1 MRKKGMDGNSLHFLR
16 SISNELIYIRS
27 MDIASSTYRR
37 IFVLGSG
44 FSKSFCP
51 QMPTLRDLNELIPF
65 GISDEFPHLRDYCRR
80 FLELCNN
87 QAEYLNIETLST
99 SILSAQIFPG
109 VRESLYHSSLRFE
122 LLRFIAGAIRHDHAV
137 DSQSAAILRKF
148 LTGCVNCPSEGVRDT
163 LLLSFNYDTLIEDV
177 ITDDAKMNAR
187 VAVDYGVRIDPA
199 DRSAVRAPRTH
210 SVDLIKLHGSLN
222 WYPVKGAS
230 DPLDLK
236 NVCQVEPC
244 DRSFPIYRE
253 DTPIYIPMAHTKESF
268 LRGSLFNLLWSKAD
282 YYLKNAE
289 EIFFLGYGF
298 PKSDMNNLEF
308 LLRHRDRFKKVVVF
322 EREGHPDLERL
333 RELLGEIVVSCDAKE
348 FLAKF

>member
-1 MRKKGMDGNSLHFLR
+1 MKT
-16 SISNELIYIRS
+16 
-27 MDIASSTYRR
+27 SSTYRR

-51 QMPTLRDLNELIPF
+51 EMPTLRDLNDLIPF
-65 GISDEFPHLRDYCRR
+65 GISEEFPHLRDYCRQ

-87 QAEYLNIETLST
+87 QLDYLNIETLST

-122 LLRFIAGAIRHDHAV
+122 LLRFIAGAIRHDKGVDAQSSAV
-137 DSQSAAILRKF
+137 LRKF
-148 LTGCVNCPSEGVRDT
+148 LGECLNCPGEGVRDT

-177 ITDDAKMNAR
+177 IAADPDLSAR

-199 DRSAVRAPRTH
+199 DRSAVRAPKSHT
-210 SVDLIKLHGSLN
+210 VDLIKLHGSLN
-222 WYPVKGAS
+222 WYPIKGAS
-230 DPLDLK
+230 NPLDLK

-253 DTPIYIPMAHTKESF
+253 DTPIYIPMAHAKESF

-289 EIFFLGYGF
+289 EIYFLGYGF
-298 PKSDMNNLEF
+298 PKTDMNNLEF

-322 EREGHPDLERL
+322 EREGCAVLERL
-333 RELLGEIVVSCDAKE
+333 QKLLGDLVESCDAKE
-348 FLAKF
+348 YLSKISG

>member
-1 MRKKGMDGNSLHFLR
+1 M
-16 SISNELIYIRS
+16 ET
-27 MDIASSTYRR
+27 ASSTYRR

-87 QAEYLNIETLST
+87 QSEYLNIETLST

-109 VRESLYHSSLRFE
+109 MRESLYHSSLRFE
-122 LLRFIAGAIRHDHAV
+122 LLRFIASVIRHDQGIEGE
-137 DSQSAAILRKF
+137 SLQILRMF
-148 LTGCVNCPSEGVRDT
+148 LRNCVNSPREGVRDT
-163 LLLSFNYDTLIEDV
+163 LLLSFNYDMLVENAISDDEDLSEQV
-177 ITDDAKMNAR
+177 S
-187 VAVDYGVRIDPA
+187 VDYGVRIDPA
-199 DRSAVRAPRTH
+199 DRSAVREPRTH
-210 SVDLIKLHGSLN
+210 TVDLIKLHGSLN
-222 WYPVKGAS
+222 WYAVKGAS
-230 DPLDLK
+230 DSLDLQ

-253 DTPIYIPMAHTKESF
+253 DTPIYIPMAHAKESF

-289 EIFFLGYGF
+289 EIYFLGYGF
-298 PKSDMNNLEF
+298 PKTDMNNLEF
-308 LLRHRDRFKKVVVF
+308 LLAHRDRFKKVVVF
-322 EREGHPDLERL
+322 EKPGHPELERL
-333 RELLGEIVVSCDAKE
+333 TGLFGDSLVQSMDAKIFLKE
-348 FLAKF
+348 FC

>member
-1 MRKKGMDGNSLHFLR
+1 MNT
-16 SISNELIYIRS
+16 
-27 MDIASSTYRR
+27 SSTYRR

-51 QMPTLRDLNELIPF
+51 EMPTLRDLNDLIPF
-65 GISDEFPHLRDYCRR
+65 GISEEFPHLRDYCTR
-80 FLELCNN
+80 FLELCNG
-87 QAEYLNIETLST
+87 QPDYLDIERLST

-122 LLRFIAGAIRHDHAV
+122 LLRFIAGAIRHDKGVDAQSSAV
-137 DSQSAAILRKF
+137 LRKF
-148 LTGCVNCPSEGVRDT
+148 LGECLNCPGEGVRDT

-177 ITDDAKMNAR
+177 IAADPDLSAR

-199 DRSAVRAPRTH
+199 DRSAVRAPKSHT
-210 SVDLIKLHGSLN
+210 VDLIKLHGSLN

-253 DTPIYIPMAHTKESF
+253 DTPIYIPMAHAKESF

-289 EIFFLGYGF
+289 EIYFLGYGF
-298 PKSDMNNLEF
+298 PKTDMNNLEF

-322 EREGHPDLERL
+322 EREGCAVLERL
-333 RELLGEIVVSCDAKE
+333 QKLLGDLVESCDAKE
-348 FLAKF
+348 YLAEFAG

>member
-1 MRKKGMDGNSLHFLR
+1 METTSG
-16 SISNELIYIRS
+16 
-27 MDIASSTYRR
+27 TYRR

-51 QMPTLRDLNELIPF
+51 QMPTLRDLNERIPF
-65 GISDEFPHLRDYCRR
+65 GIPDEFPHLRDYCRH

-87 QAEYLNIETLST
+87 QTDYLNIETLST

-122 LLRFIAGAIRHDHAV
+122 LLRFIANEIRHDKGMDAG
-137 DSQSAAILRKF
+137 SAAVLRKF
-148 LTGCVNCPSEGVRDT
+148 LAGCENCPGEGVRDT
-163 LLLSFNYDTLIEDV
+163 LLLSFNYDTLIENV
-177 ITDDAKMNAR
+177 IAADPDLSSR

-199 DRSAVRAPRTH
+199 DRSAVRAPRTLT
-210 SVDLIKLHGSLN
+210 VDLIKLHGSLN

-253 DTPIYIPMAHTKESF
+253 DTPIYIPMAHAKESF

-282 YYLKNAE
+282 FYLKNAE
-289 EIFFLGYGF
+289 EIYFLGYGF
-298 PKSDMNNLEF
+298 PKTDMNNLEF

-322 EREGHPDLERL
+322 EHAGCAVLERL
-333 RELLGEIVVSCDAKE
+333 RNLLGDLVESCDAKE
-348 FLAKF
+348 YLAKFSG

>member
-1 MRKKGMDGNSLHFLR
+1 MDTT
-16 SISNELIYIRS
+16 SN
-27 MDIASSTYRR
+27 TYRR

-51 QMPTLRDLNELIPF
+51 QMPTLRDLNERIPF
-65 GISDEFPHLRDYCRR
+65 GIPDEFPHLRDYCRE
-80 FLELCNN
+80 FLKLCNN
-87 QAEYLNIETLST
+87 QPDYLNIETLST

-122 LLRFIAGAIRHDHAV
+122 LLRFIANEIRHDKGMDA
-137 DSQSAAILRKF
+137 DSAAVLRKF
-148 LTGCVNCPSEGVRDT
+148 LAGCENCPSEGVRDT

-177 ITDDAKMNAR
+177 ITADPELAAR

-199 DRSAVRAPRTH
+199 DRSAVRAPRTLT
-210 SVDLIKLHGSLN
+210 VDLIKLHGSLN

-253 DTPIYIPMAHTKESF
+253 DTPIYIPMAHAKESF

-282 YYLKNAE
+282 YYLKNAQ
-289 EIFFLGYGF
+289 EIYFLGYGF
-298 PKSDMNNLEF
+298 PKTDMNNLEF
-308 LLRHRDRFKKVVVF
+308 LLRHRERFKKVVVF
-322 EREGHPDLERL
+322 EHAGCAVLERL
-333 RELLGEIVVSCDAKE
+333 QKLLGDLVESCDAKE

>member
-1 MRKKGMDGNSLHFLR
+1 MNS
-16 SISNELIYIRS
+16 SN
-27 MDIASSTYRR
+27 TYRR

-51 QMPTLRDLNELIPF
+51 QMPTLRDLNERIPF
-65 GISDEFPHLRDYCRR
+65 GIPDEFPHLRDYCRN

-87 QAEYLNIETLST
+87 QTDYLNIETLST

-122 LLRFIAGAIRHDHAV
+122 LLRFIANEIRHDKGMDAG
-137 DSQSAAILRKF
+137 SAAVLRKF
-148 LTGCVNCPSEGVRDT
+148 LAGCENCPGEGVRDT

-177 ITDDAKMNAR
+177 IAADPDLSAR

-199 DRSAVRAPRTH
+199 DRSAVRAPRTLT
-210 SVDLIKLHGSLN
+210 VDLIKLHGSLN

-289 EIFFLGYGF
+289 EIYFLGYGF
-298 PKSDMNNLEF
+298 PKTDMNNLEF

-322 EREGHPDLERL
+322 EHAGCAVLERL
-333 RELLGEIVVSCDAKE
+333 QKLLGDLVESCDAKE
-348 FLAKF
+348 YLAKFSG

>member
-1 MRKKGMDGNSLHFLR
+1 M
-16 SISNELIYIRS
+16 
-27 MDIASSTYRR
+27 ASSNTYRR

-51 QMPTLRDLNELIPF
+51 QMPTLRDLNERIPF
-65 GISDEFPHLRDYCRR
+65 GIPDEFPHLRDYCRH

-87 QAEYLNIETLST
+87 QTDYLNIETLST

-122 LLRFIAGAIRHDHAV
+122 LLRFIANEIRHDKGMDADAAAV
-137 DSQSAAILRKF
+137 LRKF
-148 LTGCVNCPSEGVRDT
+148 LAGCENCPGEGVRDT

-177 ITDDAKMNAR
+177 IAADPDLSAR

-199 DRSAVRAPRTH
+199 DRSAVRAPKSYTI
-210 SVDLIKLHGSLN
+210 DLIKLHGSLN

-253 DTPIYIPMAHTKESF
+253 DTPIYIPMAHAKESF

-289 EIFFLGYGF
+289 EIYFLGYGF
-298 PKSDMNNLEF
+298 PKTDMNNLEF

-322 EREGHPDLERL
+322 EHAGCAVLERL
-333 RELLGEIVVSCDAKE
+333 QKLLGDLVESCDAKE
-348 FLAKF
+348 YLAGVAG

>member
-1 MRKKGMDGNSLHFLR
+1 MD
-16 SISNELIYIRS
+16 
-27 MDIASSTYRR
+27 AVSSTYRR

-51 QMPTLRDLNELIPF
+51 QMPILRDLNELIPF
-65 GISDEFPHLRDYCRR
+65 GISDEFPHLRDYCRN
-80 FLELCNN
+80 FLKLCNN
-87 QAEYLNIETLST
+87 QPEYLNIETLST

-122 LLRFIAGAIRHDHAV
+122 LLRFIAGAIRHDNGV
-137 DSQSAAILRKF
+137 DAESATVLRQF
-148 LTGCVNCPSEGVRDT
+148 LSKCVNIPSKGVHDT
-163 LLLSFNYDTLIEDV
+163 LLLSFNYDTLVENVIAED
-177 ITDDAKMNAR
+177 DDLSTR
-187 VAVDYGVRIDPA
+187 VSVDYGVRIDPA
-199 DRSAVRAPRTH
+199 DRSAVRAPKMHT
-210 SVDLIKLHGSLN
+210 VDLIKLHGSLN

-253 DTPIYIPMAHTKESF
+253 DTPIYIPMAHAKESF

-282 YYLKNAE
+282 YYLKNAQ
-289 EIFFLGYGF
+289 EIYFLGYGF
-298 PKSDMNNLEF
+298 PKTDMNNLEF

-322 EREGHPDLERL
+322 ERDGVPDLERL
-333 RELLGEIVVSCDAKE
+333 RALLGDIVVSCDAKE
-348 FLAKF
+348 FLGTYL

>member
-1 MRKKGMDGNSLHFLR
+1 MKT
-16 SISNELIYIRS
+16 
-27 MDIASSTYRR
+27 SSTYRR

-51 QMPTLRDLNELIPF
+51 EMPTLRDLNDLIPF
-65 GISDEFPHLRDYCRR
+65 GIAEEFPHLRDYCRQ

-87 QAEYLNIETLST
+87 QLDYLNIETLST

-122 LLRFIAGAIRHDHAV
+122 LLRFIAGAIRHDKGVDAQSSAV
-137 DSQSAAILRKF
+137 LRKF
-148 LTGCVNCPSEGVRDT
+148 LGECLNCPGEGVRDT

-177 ITDDAKMNAR
+177 IAADPDLSAR

-199 DRSAVRAPRTH
+199 DRSAVRAPKSHT
-210 SVDLIKLHGSLN
+210 VDLIKLHGSLN

-289 EIFFLGYGF
+289 EIYFLGYGF
-298 PKSDMNNLEF
+298 PKTDMNNLEF

-322 EREGHPDLERL
+322 EREGCAVLERL
-333 RELLGEIVVSCDAKE
+333 QKLLGDLVESCDAKE
-348 FLAKF
+348 YLSKISG

>member
-1 MRKKGMDGNSLHFLR
+1 M
-16 SISNELIYIRS
+16 
-27 MDIASSTYRR
+27 ASSNTYRR

-51 QMPTLRDLNELIPF
+51 QMPTLRDLNERIPF
-65 GISDEFPHLRDYCRR
+65 GIPDEFPHLRDYCRH

-87 QAEYLNIETLST
+87 QTDYLNIETLST

-122 LLRFIAGAIRHDHAV
+122 LLRFIANEIRHDKGMDAG
-137 DSQSAAILRKF
+137 SAAVLRKF
-148 LTGCVNCPSEGVRDT
+148 LAGCENCPGEGVRDT

-177 ITDDAKMNAR
+177 IAADPEMSSR

-199 DRSAVRAPRTH
+199 DRSAVRAPKSLTI
-210 SVDLIKLHGSLN
+210 DLIKLHGSLN

-253 DTPIYIPMAHTKESF
+253 DTPIYIPMAHAKESF

-289 EIFFLGYGF
+289 EIYFLGYGF
-298 PKSDMNNLEF
+298 PKTDMNNLEF

-322 EREGHPDLERL
+322 EHAGCAVLERL
-333 RELLGEIVVSCDAKE
+333 QKLLGDLVESCDAKE
-348 FLAKF
+348 YLAKFSG

>member
-1 MRKKGMDGNSLHFLR
+1 MDTTSG
-16 SISNELIYIRS
+16 
-27 MDIASSTYRR
+27 TYRR

-51 QMPTLRDLNELIPF
+51 QMPTLRDLNERIPF
-65 GISDEFPHLRDYCRR
+65 GIPDEFPHLREYCTR

-87 QAEYLNIETLST
+87 QPDYLNIERLST

-122 LLRFIAGAIRHDHAV
+122 LLRFIASEIRHDRAM
-137 DSQSAAILRKF
+137 DTDSAAVLRKF
-148 LTGCVNCPSEGVRDT
+148 LSGCENCPGEGVRDT
-163 LLLSFNYDTLIEDV
+163 LLLSFNYDTL
-177 ITDDAKMNAR
+177 
-187 VAVDYGVRIDPA
+187 RIDRA
-199 DRSAVRAPRTH
+199 DRSAVRAPRTLT
-210 SVDLIKLHGSLN
+210 VALLKLHGSLN

-253 DTPIYIPMAHTKESF
+253 DTPIYIPMAHAKESF

-282 YYLKNAE
+282 YYLKNAQ
-289 EIFFLGYGF
+289 EIYFLGYGF
-298 PKSDMNNLEF
+298 PKTDMNNLEF
-308 LLRHRDRFKKVVVF
+308 LLRHRERFKKVVVF
-322 EREGHPDLERL
+322 EPEGSAVLERL
-333 RELLGEIVVSCDAKE
+333 RRLLGDMVVSCDAKE
-348 FLAKF
+348 YLSNF